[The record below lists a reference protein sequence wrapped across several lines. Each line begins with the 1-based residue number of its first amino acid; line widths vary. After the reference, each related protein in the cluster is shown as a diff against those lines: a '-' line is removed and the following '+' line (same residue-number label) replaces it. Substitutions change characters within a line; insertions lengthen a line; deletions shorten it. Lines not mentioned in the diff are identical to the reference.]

1 MDPSTLSSI
10 LDMGGIASLAAFLI
24 WLNTKTQ
31 RRLDEMFE
39 SYQQSIKDQETA
51 HTDIC
56 RAPAAHTRAE
66 ELIRNRYDS
75 IIARHEAQRQAVYD
89 DMVKKLDSQGRAM
102 EEILIIV
109 RSTSSRNTDP
119 TLPIPDFR

>member
-51 HTDIC
+51 HT
-56 RAPAAHTRAE
+56 RAE

-75 IIARHEAQRQAVYD
+75 IIARHETQRQAVYD
-89 DMVKKLDSQGRAM
+89 DIVKKLDDQGRAI
-102 EEILIIV
+102 EEILV
-109 RSTSSRNTDP
+109 LSRGGSSRNPDP
-119 TLPIPDFR
+119 TLTMPDFR

>member
-39 SYQQSIKDQETA
+39 SYQQSIKDQET
-51 HTDIC
+51 
-56 RAPAAHTRAE
+56 AHTRAE

-119 TLPIPDFR
+119 TLTIPDFR